1 MKLQNQNIKSNFLKK
16 IFIKIC
22 RKLDFE
28 IIDQANLHLPV
39 MNKAINN
46 NLSKIGKESLI
57 FPMGRTKVTR
67 PVKSLNIILRTCA
80 SVNMLSQSK
89 KRVFNLTKK
98 DYSLKTLA
106 SIINSINNSKKLFKQ
121 IRLKF
126 TIIDHNSDE
135 KIIKKMKKLLKRQFF
150 KSEIIK
156 LDIEFYKKKNKEN

>member
-1 MKLQNQNIKSNFLKK
+1 
-16 IFIKIC
+16 
-22 RKLDFE
+22 
-28 IIDQANLHLPV
+28 
-39 MNKAINN
+39 
-46 NLSKIGKESLI
+46 
-57 FPMGRTKVTR
+57 
-67 PVKSLNIILRTCA
+67 
-80 SVNMLSQSK
+80 MLSQSK

-126 TIIDHNSDE
+126 TIIDHNSNE

-156 LDIEFYKKKNKEN
+156 LDIEL